1 MVADGAVPF
10 CCQGTENL
18 LTLDGGRTLGFELA
32 AQWAALGRSP
42 TRLLVQVGGGALAS
56 STVQALEDAATCG
69 GPTTRPRLVAVQH
82 EGCAPLARAFNRVA
96 STDDPMATL
105 VLPDATSDDG
115 SAMWPWSDPTS
126 VATGLLDDV
135 VYDWRALVHDMLLG
149 PTPGGPVVATE
160 ADVVDA
166 HALVLAHTEV
176 PADPTGTAGLAGL
189 LAARRDGCI
198 DPAEE
203 VVVLLTGVDRS

>member
-1 MVADGAVPF
+1 
-10 CCQGTENL
+10 
-18 LTLDGGRTLGFELA
+18 
-32 AQWAALGRSP
+32 
-42 TRLLVQVGGGALAS
+42 
-56 STVQALEDAATCG
+56 
-69 GPTTRPRLVAVQH
+69 
-82 EGCAPLARAFNRVA
+82 
-96 STDDPMATL
+96 
-105 VLPDATSDDG
+105 
-115 SAMWPWSDPTS
+115 

-149 PTPGGPVVATE
+149 PAPGGPVVATE

-198 DPAEE
+198 DAAEE
-203 VVVLLTGVDRS
+203 VVVLLTGLDRS

>member
-1 MVADGAVPF
+1 
-10 CCQGTENL
+10 
-18 LTLDGGRTLGFELA
+18 
-32 AQWAALGRSP
+32 
-42 TRLLVQVGGGALAS
+42 
-56 STVQALEDAATCG
+56 
-69 GPTTRPRLVAVQH
+69 
-82 EGCAPLARAFNRVA
+82 
-96 STDDPMATL
+96 MATL